1 MNSPD
6 GALNPKGRRW
16 GVAGVAIVVVV
27 GAGGAW
33 FALTGD
39 HDRTTTNVEAMASRA
54 QQVMPFDL
62 NRTTHTFA
70 QTTEGGVQ
78 KVTVNDPADTQ
89 NLALIRSHLRDEA
102 EQFRNG
108 NYSDPAKIHGMDMA
122 GVKDLEQGAARVSV
136 VYDEIPGGAQVSYT
150 STEPALVTAL
160 HAWFDR
166 QSTDHAM
173 PGMGG

>member
-6 GALNPKGRRW
+6 ETARENARRW
-16 GVAGVAIVVVV
+16 WAAGVAIVLVL
-27 GAGGAW
+27 GAGGVW
-33 FALTGD
+33 FAFGRNHHSTVTSD
-39 HDRTTTNVEAMASRA
+39 QTMAARA

-62 NRTTHTFA
+62 NRATHTFTQA
-70 QTTEGGVQ
+70 TDGGVQ
-78 KVTVNDPADTQ
+78 QVTVNDPTDTR

-122 GVKDLEQGAARVSV
+122 GVKDLEQGAARVTV
-136 VYDEIPGGAQVSYT
+136 VYAEISDGAQITYT
-150 STEPALVTAL
+150 STEAGLVTAL